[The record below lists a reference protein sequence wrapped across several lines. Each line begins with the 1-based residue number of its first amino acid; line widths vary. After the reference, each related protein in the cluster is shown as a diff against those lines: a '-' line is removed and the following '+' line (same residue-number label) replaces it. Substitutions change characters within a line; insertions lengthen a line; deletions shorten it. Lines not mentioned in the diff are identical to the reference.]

1 MKNSN
6 TAVWDV
12 LTSKAQAEARQARFR
27 YDNALS
33 RKEQAIARDQK
44 VDQMLVEYAEKLN
57 VIQGRAHSTTE
68 AANFRQFL
76 VQLQSIK
83 ADSSRELA
91 LYQHDCDAASK
102 VLRLAEQE
110 RHKYEQL
117 AERANQKQRALVARR
132 ETKEAD
138 VQSLMQFNQIGRAH
152 V

>member
-117 AERANQKQRALVARR
+117 AERVNQKQRALVARR

-138 VQSLMQFNQIGRAH
+138 VQSLMQFNLKSRSQS
-152 V
+152 

>member
-83 ADSSRELA
+83 DDSSRELA

-138 VQSLMQFNQIGRAH
+138 VQRLMQFNPKSRSQY
-152 V
+152 

>member
-27 YDNALS
+27 YDYALS

-138 VQSLMQFNQIGRAH
+138 VQSLMQFNLKSRSQY
-152 V
+152 

>member
-132 ETKEAD
+132 ETKEAE
-138 VQSLMQFNQIGRAH
+138 VQSLMQFNLKSRSQS
-152 V
+152 

>member
-138 VQSLMQFNQIGRAH
+138 VQSLMQFNLKSRSQY
-152 V
+152 

>member
-132 ETKEAD
+132 ETKEAE
-138 VQSLMQFNQIGRAH
+138 VQSLMQFNLKSRSQY
-152 V
+152 

>member
-33 RKEQAIARDQK
+33 RKEQTIARDQK

-138 VQSLMQFNQIGRAH
+138 VQSLMQFNLKSRSQY
-152 V
+152 

>member
-44 VDQMLVEYAEKLN
+44 VDQMLAEYAEKLN

-138 VQSLMQFNQIGRAH
+138 VQSLMQFNLKSRSQS
-152 V
+152 

>member
-138 VQSLMQFNQIGRAH
+138 VQSLMQFNLKSRSQS
-152 V
+152 

>member
-57 VIQGRAHSTTE
+57 VIQSRAHSTTE

-138 VQSLMQFNQIGRAH
+138 VQSLMQFNLKSRSQY
-152 V
+152 

>member
-117 AERANQKQRALVARR
+117 AERVNQKQRALVARR
-132 ETKEAD
+132 ETKEAE
-138 VQSLMQFNQIGRAH
+138 VQSLMQFNLKSRSQS
-152 V
+152 

>member
-117 AERANQKQRALVARR
+117 AERANQKQRALVVRR

-138 VQSLMQFNQIGRAH
+138 VQSLMQFNLKSRSQY
-152 V
+152 